1 MRLVVSR
8 VLRALQDEIGALLD
22 QVSKLAR
29 VAPGMQ
35 LRGALRPGLV
45 LQQRGDAPVPQ
56 QTSLLRL
63 VLAR

>member
-22 QVSKLAR
+22 QVSELAR

-35 LRGALRPGLV
+35 LRDTLSPGLV
-45 LQQRGDAPVPQ
+45 LQQRRDASVPQ
-56 QTSLLRL
+56 QTSLL
-63 VLAR
+63 

>member
-1 MRLVVSR
+1 MRLIFSR

-22 QVSKLAR
+22 QISKLAR

-56 QTSLLRL
+56 QTSLF
-63 VLAR
+63 